1 MRSIQDIKYKQDGID
16 AARRYPV
23 IILNS
28 PLIIKIETLANR
40 LLAQDRDCMEAL
52 ESLSGKVI
60 ALELANTGLKFY
72 LYPSAGG
79 LKIQDHH
86 DGDVNVRIM
95 ATLPDMLAYLLS
107 SRDETGATTGS
118 LEVVGDV
125 GLAQRFQ
132 SIIRNMDLDWEEA
145 VSRYTG
151 DIFARKFSNL
161 IRGTGGFVK
170 QTGDTLRRD
179 MSEYLLYESEVVP
192 VQEDIDV
199 YVSSVDELR
208 NDVER
213 LKLRI
218 DRLERNITSGS

>member
-161 IRGTGGFVK
+161 IRGTG
-170 QTGDTLRRD
+170 
-179 MSEYLLYESEVVP
+179 EYLLYESEVVP